1 MTEYPYGQRDLF
13 AEPETYFFAKCHQRD
28 YLAAWR
34 ASRDRFLTGLV
45 APARQHAVGAS
56 HRPALPGSF
65 ALAERLTVALEEL
78 RRGVMDT
85 ADFASAIEPFVVKYE
100 VFKRLFEHY
109 SADGKR
115 DPGSPPASLAT
126 YVLFAQC
133 LAALAQQTGSLKH
146 LSTLLKL
153 CDALASQTPASF
165 SAADAQALSNVIETE
180 RSLVERLALQCAA

>member
-45 APARQHAVGAS
+45 PERQHAGGAS
-56 HRPALPGSF
+56 YQPALPGGF
-65 ALAERLTVALEEL
+65 ALAERLTVAFEEL

-126 YVLFAQC
+126 YVLFARC

-153 CDALASQTPASF
+153 CDALASQTSASF
-165 SAADAQALSNVIETE
+165 STADAQALSEVIETE